1 MKSSFYRSITY
12 IFIPVALC
20 FSCLTIVA
28 QTASNNSNKF
38 QFKSE
43 NIFPF
48 QDKHV
53 HSSSIVELPNND
65 LLCCWFEGSGER
77 TANDVVIMGARL
89 KKGKSEW
96 SKPFLLADTPGFPD
110 CNPVLFIDKNNRLH
124 LYWIVVMANSW
135 ETSILKTRVSTNYQK
150 NGPPE
155 WDWQDVILLKPGEEF
170 PETIKNKFLESDI
183 PELAWAEYAPLYE
196 KMIYEAALDPK
207 KRETGWMTRTHPIQ
221 LPNGRILLPL
231 YSDGFN
237 LSIIAISDDLGETWL
252 PGLPIVGRGNVQ
264 PSLVLKKNGDLVA
277 YMRDN
282 GDMPGRIIKSISSD
296 NGYEWSNVEDTD
308 LLNPGT
314 SVEVIGLE
322 NGNWIMAYN
331 DIENGK
337 HSLAV
342 SLSDDEGKI
351 WKWTRHLEK
360 EKAGEG
366 SFSYPSVIQTKD
378 GLIHVT
384 YSFHLKNNK
393 TIKHV
398 AFSADWVKEKE

>member
-1 MKSSFYRSITY
+1 MKSHTSKTIAIAILIIGLGLGRISLEAQRSFGS
-12 IFIPVALC
+12 
-20 FSCLTIVA
+20 
-28 QTASNNSNKF
+28 SNKP
-38 QFKSE
+38 QFMSE

-110 CNPVLFIDKNNRLH
+110 CNPVLFIDKNNCLH
-124 LYWIVVMANSW
+124 LYWIVVQANRW

-150 NGPPE
+150 SGPPE

-196 KMIYEAALDPK
+196 KMIYDAALDPK

-237 LSIIAISDDLGETWL
+237 LSLIAISDDNGETWK
-252 PGLPIVGRGNVQ
+252 PGLPITGRGNVQ
-264 PSLVLKKNGDLVA
+264 PSVIRRADGSLVA

-282 GDMPGRIIKSISSD
+282 GDKPGRIIKSISYD
-296 NGYEWSNVEDTD
+296 NGYEWGNVEDTE

-314 SVEVIGLE
+314 SVEAIGLE
-322 NGNWIMAYN
+322 NANWIMAYN
-331 DIENGK
+331 DIENGR
-337 HSLAV
+337 HSLAI
-342 SLSDDEGKI
+342 SISDNEGKT

-384 YSFHLKNNK
+384 YSFHQKNNK

-398 AFSADWVKEKE
+398 AFSSNWVIENK